1 MFTLL
6 GDGEL
11 AEGSVWEAAM
21 AAAHYKLDNLTAIID
36 RNGLQISGSTE
47 DVMALNY
54 LEDKWRSFGWNVIV
68 LNGHD
73 IEALLKAFS
82 KDSIQK
88 DKPTMIIANTV
99 KGKGVSYMEN
109 VAKWHHGVP
118 TEEEYKIAMK
128 ELNSL

>member
-47 DVMALNY
+47 DVMALNS

>member
-47 DVMALNY
+47 DVMALNS

-109 VAKWHHGVP
+109 IAKWHHGVP
-118 TEEEYKIAMK
+118 TEEEYKIAME

>member
-1 MFTLL
+1 
-6 GDGEL
+6 
-11 AEGSVWEAAM
+11 M

-47 DVMALNY
+47 DVMALNS

-109 VAKWHHGVP
+109 IAKWHHGVP
-118 TEEEYKIAMK
+118 TEEEYKIAME